1 MKGRSVR
8 NILRESLRMAIDAI
22 RQNKLRSILTLL
34 GISIG
39 VFSVIGELTDDSK
52 VRMAVITPI
61 TEKTPMLIPRRVR
74 MERNLF
80 WRMASMAM
88 RRLSLR
94 IFLTLLPFILYSY
107 LKESIGSRFAAW

>member
-39 VFSVIGELTDDSK
+39 VFSVIGVMTAIRTLETSIESGLNVFGTN
-52 VRMAVITPI
+52 
-61 TEKTPMLIPRRVR
+61 TEK
-74 MERNLF
+74 
-80 WRMASMAM
+80 
-88 RRLSLR
+88 
-94 IFLTLLPFILYSY
+94 PFKFDHS
-107 LKESIGSRFAAW
+107 G